1 MIPLKSSEG
10 VSRFPRS
17 SLLVII
23 VIILLDL
30 LSRFWPGPRL
40 DFLNLI
46 AHNNEWKGSGLLSF
60 LFHPHFFSLFIN
72 LIYLWAFT
80 PKLFEE
86 RSPLLQIFIAI
97 IGVELS
103 FLIYQWVHPY
113 ISSPILAPET
123 FTAALMGLSGKRSI
137 WESTSTLVVGPGW
150 IRVYEV
156 PSYVLL
162 FFFLF
167 YLLISQLL
175 MPEPFNEAP
184 MPYLMPLVS
193 FLWGFGVSLCLKR
206 PSL

>member
-1 MIPLKSSEG
+1 MIPLKSSES
-10 VSRFPRS
+10 VSRFPKN
-17 SLLVII
+17 SLFLII
-23 VIILLDL
+23 IFIFADF
-30 LSRFWPGPRL
+30 LSRAWPGPRIE
-40 DFLNLI
+40 FLNLI
-46 AHNNEWKGSGLLSF
+46 SHTIEWKVSGLISF
-60 LFHPHFFSLFIN
+60 LFHPHIFSLFIN

-86 RSPLLQIFIAI
+86 RSSFIQILIAI

-103 FLIYQWVHPY
+103 FIIYHGVHPD
-113 ISSPILAPET
+113 IRSPILGPET

-137 WESTSTLVVGPGW
+137 WESTSSLVVGPGW